1 MSLDTILARGRAKAE
16 ERMKDQCV
24 IRRAGV
30 AEPLYVG
37 KCEVMQKSGDPA
49 EAQDE
54 ADAFALDNRLVLK
67 LPMSVTGLTLGDEAE
82 LTQAPRDPDLV
93 GRVLRVQGFGLGAR
107 TARRIFCTERTNTG
121 VYLRGD
127 ADGEWTT

>member
-1 MSLDTILARGRAKAE
+1 MSLDIILARGRAKAE
-16 ERMKDQCV
+16 ERMKDRCV

-30 AEPLYVG
+30 VLYPDQ
-37 KCEVMQKSGDPA
+37 KCEVVQNSDAA

-67 LPMSVTGLTLGDEAE
+67 LPISVTGLRLGDEAE
-82 LTQAPRDPDLV
+82 LTLTPRDPELV
-93 GRVLRVQGFGLGAR
+93 GRVLRIQGFGLGPR

>member
-1 MSLDTILARGRAKAE
+1 VSLDTVLARGRAKAE
-16 ERMKDQCV
+16 ERMKDRCI

-30 AEPLYVG
+30 VLYADQ
-37 KCEVMQKSGDPA
+37 KCEVKQRTDDAA

-54 ADAFALDNRLVLK
+54 ADAYALDNRLVLK
-67 LPMSVTGLTLGDEAE
+67 LPMSVTGLQPGDEAE
-82 LTQAPRDPDLV
+82 LTAAPRDPTLV

-107 TARRIFCTERTNTG
+107 TVRRIFCTERTNAG

-127 ADGEWTT
+127 NDGDWTT